1 MQTHKFET
9 GRDTMATV
17 AEHLVEALVTAGVRR
32 IYGVVGD
39 SLNSIVDA
47 VHHNRNIDWVHMR
60 HEEAGA
66 FAASAEAQLTGNLAV
81 CAGSC
86 GPGNLHLING
96 LFDAHKTLAPVLAIA
111 AQIPSTEIGTDFFQE
126 THPERL
132 FTECSHFCQ
141 LVSIEKQMPRLLQIA
156 MQTSMSRGGVSVLV
170 LPGDMASAKMTS
182 KELEHRIF
190 PPKPAIRP
198 SSADLKKLA
207 EILNN
212 SERITLF
219 GGAGCAGAR
228 KEVFALA
235 ERLKAP
241 VAYSFRG
248 KEFLEFDNPY
258 ATGMTGLLGT
268 EGGHY
273 SLEKADLVFLLGTDF
288 PYTAWYP
295 KNAKIVQ
302 LDIRAEH
309 LGRRSKL
316 DLGLM
321 GDTKETL
328 SELLPLLKQ
337 KKNDKHLKACLE
349 KERDTRKFL
358 NRRQDSKQAGP
369 LSPEQV
375 TSILSDVAED
385 DAIFTVDTGMT
396 AVWAARHLQMKRER
410 RLIGSFNHG
419 SMANAMPQAIGAQF
433 AFPKR
438 QVLSLSG
445 DGGLAMLMGDLL
457 TVAQYEL
464 PIKLVVYNNSTL
476 GMVKLE
482 MRVAGYEDFGVDVP
496 SVNFAKLAD
505 ACGIRGF
512 RIEKPSDVKD
522 AFSSALRHK
531 GPALVDVVTN
541 PNALALPPKVDAKEV
556 AGYGLYVAK
565 QTLHGKLFESIEELK
580 GNLP

>member
-1 MQTHKFET
+1 MT
-9 GRDTMATV
+9 TV
-17 AEHLVEALVTAGVRR
+17 AEHLVEALADAGVRR

-47 VHHNRNIDWVHMR
+47 VHHSKKIEWIHVR
-60 HEEAGA
+60 HEEVGA

-111 AQIPSTEIGTDFFQE
+111 AQIPSSEIGTEFFQE

-132 FTECSHFCQ
+132 FQECSHFCQ
-141 LVSIEKQMPRLLQIA
+141 LVGVEKQMPRLLQIA
-156 MQTSMSRGGVSVLV
+156 MQTSLSRGGVSVLV
-170 LPGDMASAKMTS
+170 LPGDVASAKMTS
-182 KELEHRIF
+182 KELEHRVF
-190 PPKPAIRP
+190 RPRPAIRP
-198 SSADLKKLA
+198 SANDLEKLA
-207 EILNN
+207 SLLDDAD
-212 SERITLF
+212 RVTLF
-219 GGAGCAGAR
+219 AGAGCGDAH
-228 KEVFALA
+228 KEVVDLA

-241 VAYSFRG
+241 VVYSFRG
-248 KEFLEFDNPY
+248 KEFLEHDNPY

-268 EGGHY
+268 ESGHY

-295 KNAKIVQ
+295 KKPKIVQ
-302 LDIRAEH
+302 LDIRPEH
-309 LGRRSKL
+309 LGRRSQL
-316 DLGLM
+316 ELGLM
-321 GDTKETL
+321 GDVKATL
-328 SELLPLLKQ
+328 EELVPRLKQ
-337 KKNDKHLKACLE
+337 KKNDKHLKACLD
-349 KERDTRKFL
+349 KRRDTQKSLERYSEP
-358 NRRQDSKQAGP
+358 NSKSRPFA
-369 LSPEQV
+369 PEYV
-375 TSILSDVAED
+375 TSVLSDAAGD

-396 AVWAARHLQMKRER
+396 AVWAARYLQMKRGR

-419 SMANAMPQAIGAQF
+419 SMANAMPQAIGAQL

-438 QVLSLSG
+438 QVVSMCG
-445 DGGLAMLMGDLL
+445 DGGFAMLMGDLL
-457 TVAQYEL
+457 TLAQYKL
-464 PIKLVVYNNSTL
+464 PIKLIIYNNSTL

-496 SVNFAKLAD
+496 PVNFAKIAE
-505 ACGIRGF
+505 AVGIRGF
-512 RIEKPSDVKD
+512 RVENSDDLKD
-522 AFSSALRHK
+522 SLSNALRNS

-541 PNALALPPKVDAKEV
+541 PNALALPPKVGAKEM

-565 QTLHGKLFESIEELK
+565 QTLHGRVFQSIDELK

>member
-1 MQTHKFET
+1 MT
-9 GRDTMATV
+9 TV
-17 AEHLVEALVTAGVRR
+17 ATHMVEALVHAGVRR

-47 VHHNRNIDWVHMR
+47 VHHNKKIEWIHVR

-66 FAASAEAQLTGNLAV
+66 FAASAEAQLTGSLAV

-111 AQIPSTEIGTDFFQE
+111 AQIPSSEIGTDFFQE

-132 FTECSHFCQ
+132 FQDCSYFCQ
-141 LVSIEKQMPRLLQIA
+141 LVGTEKQMPRLLQIA
-156 MQTSMSRGGVSVLV
+156 MQTSISRGGVSILV
-170 LPGDMASAKMTS
+170 LPGDVASSQMTS
-182 KELEHRIF
+182 KDLEHRTF
-190 PPKPAIRP
+190 DPRPAIQP
-198 SSADLKKLA
+198 CATDLQNLADL
-207 EILNN
+207 LNDAG
-212 SERITLF
+212 RVTLF
-219 GGAGCAGAR
+219 AGAGCADAHS
-228 KEVFALA
+228 EVLELA
-235 ERLKAP
+235 HRLQAP

-248 KEFLEFDNPY
+248 KEFLEHDNPN

-268 EGGHY
+268 ESGHY

-295 KNAKIVQ
+295 KKPKIVQ
-302 LDIRAEH
+302 LDIRAER
-309 LGRRSKL
+309 LGRRSRL

-321 GDTKETL
+321 GDVKTTL
-328 SELLPLLKQ
+328 GALLPLLKP
-337 KKNDKHLKACLE
+337 KKTDKHLKECLE
-349 KERDTRKFL
+349 KSRKTQKSL
-358 NRRQDSKQAGP
+358 QQRTEGNKNARP
-369 LSPEQV
+369 LAPEYV
-375 TSILSDVAED
+375 TTVLSDVAKD
-385 DAIFTVDTGMT
+385 DAVFTVDTGMA
-396 AVWAARHLQMKRER
+396 AVWAARYLRMTRER

-438 QVLSLSG
+438 QIISMSG
-445 DGGLAMLMGDLL
+445 DGGFTMLMGDVL

-464 PIKLVVYNNSTL
+464 PIKIVIFNNGTL

-482 MRVAGYEDFGVDVP
+482 MRVAGYEDFGVDFKN
-496 SVNFAKLAD
+496 VNFAKLAE
-505 ACGIRGF
+505 AVGIRGF
-512 RIEKPSDVKD
+512 RIEDCGKLKD
-522 AFSSALRHK
+522 SLATALRHS
-531 GPALVDVVTN
+531 GPAIIDVVTN
-541 PNALALPPKVDAKEV
+541 PNALALPPKIDAKEV

-565 QTLHGKLFESIEELK
+565 QTLHGKLFESIDELK

>member
-1 MQTHKFET
+1 MT
-9 GRDTMATV
+9 TV
-17 AEHLVEALVTAGVRR
+17 AQHLVEALANAGVRR

-47 VHHNRNIDWVHMR
+47 VHHSKRIEWIHVR
-60 HEEAGA
+60 HEEVAA

-111 AQIPSTEIGTDFFQE
+111 AQIPSSEIGTEFFQE

-132 FTECSHFCQ
+132 FQECSHFCQ
-141 LVSIEKQMPRLLQIA
+141 LVGIEKQMPRLLQIA
-156 MQTSMSRGGVSVLV
+156 MQTSLSRGGVSVLV
-170 LPGDMASAKMTS
+170 LPGDVASAKMTS

-190 PPKPAIRP
+190 PPRPAIRP
-198 SSADLKKLA
+198 SLNDLRKLA
-207 EILNN
+207 KLLDE
-212 SERITLF
+212 SDRVTLF
-219 GGAGCAGAR
+219 GGAGCADAHR
-228 KEVFALA
+228 EVLGLA

-248 KEFLEFDNPY
+248 KEFLEHDNPY

-268 EGGHY
+268 ESGHY
-273 SLEKADLVFLLGTDF
+273 SLEKADLIFLLGTDF

-295 KNAKIVQ
+295 KKPKIVQ

-316 DLGLM
+316 ELGLM
-321 GDTKETL
+321 GDVKATVE
-328 SELLPLLKQ
+328 ELLPLLKQ

-349 KERDTRKFL
+349 KSRETRKSL
-358 NRRQDSKQAGP
+358 ERHAAGNPQAGP
-369 LSPEQV
+369 LAPEYL
-375 TSILSDVAED
+375 TSALSEICAD

-396 AVWAARHLQMKRER
+396 AVWAARYLRMKRGQ

-419 SMANAMPQAIGAQF
+419 SMANAMPQAIGAQL

-438 QVLSLSG
+438 PVISMSG
-445 DGGLAMLMGDLL
+445 DGGFAMLMGDLL
-457 TVAQYEL
+457 TIAQYKL
-464 PIKLVVYNNSTL
+464 PVKLVVYNNSTL

-496 SVNFAKLAD
+496 HTNFAKVAE
-505 ACGIRGF
+505 AVGIRGF
-512 RIEKPSDVKD
+512 RVERAADLRE
-522 AFSSALRHK
+522 ALSSALLQN

-565 QTLHGKLFESIEELK
+565 QTLHGRLFESIDELK

>member
-1 MQTHKFET
+1 MT
-9 GRDTMATV
+9 TV
-17 AEHLVEALVTAGVRR
+17 AEHLVEALVKAGARR

-47 VHHNRNIDWVHMR
+47 VHHNRNIEWIHVR

-111 AQIPSTEIGTDFFQE
+111 AQIPSSEIGTDFFQE

-132 FTECSHFCQ
+132 FLECSHFCQ
-141 LVSIEKQMPRLLQIA
+141 LVSSEKQMPRLLQIA
-156 MQTSMSRGGVSVLV
+156 IQTSVSRGGVSVLV
-170 LPGDMASAKMTS
+170 LPGDVGSAKMTS
-182 KELEHRIF
+182 KELEHRVF
-190 PPKPAIRP
+190 RPKPAVRP
-198 SSADLKKLA
+198 SSSDLKKLA
-207 EILNN
+207 DLLNDTD
-212 SERITLF
+212 RITLF
-219 GGAGCAGAR
+219 GGAGCADAQR
-228 KEVFALA
+228 EVFAVA
-235 ERLKAP
+235 ERLRAP
-241 VAYSFRG
+241 IAYSFRG

-268 EGGHY
+268 ESGHY
-273 SLEKADLVFLLGTDF
+273 SLEKADLVFLIGTDF

-295 KNAKIVQ
+295 KKAKIVQ

-316 DLGLM
+316 ELGLM

-349 KERDTRKFL
+349 KERKTRKSL
-358 NRRQDSKQAGP
+358 NRHNEDSKQAAP

-375 TSILSDVAED
+375 TSMLSEVAD
-385 DAIFTVDTGMT
+385 NDAIFTVDTGMT
-396 AVWAARHLQMKRER
+396 AVWAARHLQMKRDR

-438 QVLSLSG
+438 QVISLSG
-445 DGGLAMLMGDLL
+445 DGGFAMLMGDLL

-464 PIKLVVYNNSTL
+464 PIKLVIFNNSTL

-496 SVNFAKLAD
+496 PVNFAKLAD

-512 RIEKPSDVKD
+512 RVERTCDLKD
-522 AFSSALRHK
+522 AFASALRHK
-531 GPALVDVVTN
+531 GPALVDIVTN
-541 PNALALPPKVDAKEV
+541 PNALALPPKIDAKEV

-565 QTLHGKLFESIEELK
+565 QTLHGKLFESIDELK